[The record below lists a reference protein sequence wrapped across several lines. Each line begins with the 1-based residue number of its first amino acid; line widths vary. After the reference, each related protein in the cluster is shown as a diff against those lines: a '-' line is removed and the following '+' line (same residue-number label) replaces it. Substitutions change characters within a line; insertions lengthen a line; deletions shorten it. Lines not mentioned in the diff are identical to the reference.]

1 MATDNG
7 LPRGI
12 TQVPADIL
20 ARTTSPPPKPEQSWE
35 TLPKML
41 NIPLPWL
48 EPIPD
53 AQFFNIMGSFDSV
66 GAQTGT
72 FITNAAFTLGKGNV
86 GVLRSFTVYVN
97 DMLQTTDVQFTL
109 LIDGGPAPGFGTIK
123 MFPRVAAS
131 VANTFECMIIVP
143 ADAKIDAYFTQV
155 DGGTYKVGVAYS
167 GWQYPESSGKRW
179 MAKGPNVGGK

>member
-1 MATDNG
+1 MDR
-7 LPRGI
+7 LPQGI
-12 TQVPADIL
+12 TGIPSDIA
-20 ARTTSPPPKPEQSWE
+20 ARVTSPPPAAEKSWDM
-35 TLPKML
+35 LPKVL

-53 AQFFNIMGSFDSV
+53 AQFFNVMGQFDSV

-72 FITNAAFTLGKGNV
+72 FITDAAFTLGKGSV

-97 DMLQTTDVQFTL
+97 DMLQTTDVRFTL
-109 LIDGGPAPGFGTIK
+109 MIDGGPAPGFGRIK

-131 VANTFECMIIVP
+131 VANTFECMIILP
-143 ADAKIDAYFTQV
+143 AEAKVDAYFTQV

-167 GWQYPESSGKRW
+167 GWEYPESSGMRW
-179 MAKGPNVGGK
+179 MAKGPALGGR